1 VRWRSGF
8 LAGAALALGFSGFAA
23 GPGTP
28 GDPVPIDPED
38 LAASIHVL
46 TSDALEGRG
55 TGSPGGEKA
64 ARFIAG
70 EFRKIGLRPLGLA
83 EPGDPESMPDG
94 SGYFQPFAAT
104 VGGDL
109 GAANVLSARFA
120 DRATT
125 YVLDRDFIPSTLS
138 GSGATEGKVVFAGYG
153 IASRTAGRDDYGGRD
168 IRGRIVLL
176 LAGVP
181 TGAAESP
188 LAAFAGIY
196 HKVVFA
202 RDKGAA
208 AVVVAATG
216 DEGHPSTWNT
226 NRGFSDEGLPV
237 VLVSRRTAAEWL
249 GADGWTMA
257 EVEEKL
263 RSGPWP
269 LNLSVAVSLATE
281 VRKRRRVTANVAG
294 LLEGSDPRL
303 AREVVAIGAHY
314 DHLGTGG
321 PSSLALDRRPAIHHG
336 ADDNASGTAGLLAL
350 ARRFA
355 GAPRPR
361 RSVLF
366 LAFSGEELGLL
377 GSSYYVRHPLVP
389 IDRTVAMLNMDMIG
403 RLLEERLAVNGTGM
417 SPEWPSILRE
427 ANRESGLRLL
437 FTEEAFGASD
447 QQSFYLGGVP
457 VLSFFTG
464 NHPEYHTPA
473 DTEEKINRTGEAR
486 VLGLVARCAAAVA
499 DGEARP
505 AFRDVDPPPPDARR
519 IALGIIPGDVPDDL
533 PGLAI
538 AETSVEGAA
547 RRAGLRPGDII
558 VRIGDHPVRSIHDY
572 RIALSEFR
580 PGDVVEGVVRRDGRE
595 LPFTAPLPL
604 PAPSAR

>member
-1 VRWRSGF
+1 VRWRGGF

-23 GPGTP
+23 GPR
-28 GDPVPIDPED
+28 VPIDPED
-38 LAASIHVL
+38 LAPPIHVL

-83 EPGDPESMPDG
+83 EPDDPEPTPDG
-94 SGYFQPFAAT
+94 SGYFQPFVAT

-109 GAANVLSARFA
+109 GSGNVLSARFRV
-120 DRATT
+120 RATA
-125 YVLDRDFIPSTLS
+125 YVLDHDFIPSTLS
-138 GSGATEGKVVFAGYG
+138 GSGAVEGKVVFAGYG
-153 IASRTAGRDDYGGRD
+153 IASRAAGRDDYGGRD

-181 TGAAESP
+181 THAADSP

-208 AVVVAATG
+208 AVVVAATD

-226 NRGFSDEGLPV
+226 NRGFTDEGLPV
-237 VLVSRRTAAEWL
+237 LLVSRRTAAEWL
-249 GADGWTMA
+249 GEDGWTIA

-269 LNLSVAVSLATE
+269 LNLSVTVSLATE

-355 GAPRPR
+355 AAPRPR

-377 GSSYYVRHPLVP
+377 GSSYYVKHPLVP

-403 RLLEERLAVNGTGM
+403 RLREERLAVNGTGT

-464 NHPEYHTPA
+464 THPEYHTPA
-473 DTEEKINRTGEAR
+473 DTEEKINRPGEAR
-486 VLGLVARCAAAVA
+486 ILGLVARCASAVA
-499 DGEARP
+499 DAEARP
-505 AFRDVDPPPPDARR
+505 AFRDVDPPAPDARR

-547 RRAGLRPGDII
+547 RRAGLRPGDVI
-558 VRIGDHPVRSIHDY
+558 VRIGDHSVRSIHDY
-572 RIALSEFR
+572 RIALAEFL
-580 PGDVVEGVVRRDGRE
+580 PGEVVEGVVRRDGRD
-595 LPFTAPLPL
+595 LPFTAPLPV
-604 PAPSAR
+604 PTPGAR